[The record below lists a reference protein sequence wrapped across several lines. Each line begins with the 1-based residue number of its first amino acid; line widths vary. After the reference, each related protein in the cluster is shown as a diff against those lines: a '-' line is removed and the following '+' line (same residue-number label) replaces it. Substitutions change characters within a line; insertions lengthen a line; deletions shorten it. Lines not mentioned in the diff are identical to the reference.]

1 MTWTLVFWAAVLL
14 VVYTYLL
21 YPALLWLL
29 TLGKRPAEYVDPDE
43 WPSVSLVLVAYNE
56 TAVIRAKLENMLALD
71 YPRDRLELIVV
82 SDCSDDGTDEVAAEY
97 AEQGI
102 RLYRVAQRG
111 GKTLGQNAGVRLA
124 TSDILVF
131 TDANSMYAA
140 DALRAL
146 VRPLADPRTGCVC
159 GELRYVNPEDLAA
172 GRGEGFYWRYEQ
184 FLKRRESLLRSAL
197 GANGSIY
204 ALRRELFE
212 ELGAEIIS
220 DFIMPVRVWRRGA
233 RVVYEPRAVAT
244 EQSAVSFHGEFRR
257 RIRIISRSMNGL
269 WQERGVL
276 NPFTHGFFAFQMF
289 SHKVLRW
296 LVPLFLIATLASAVP
311 LADQPLYRV
320 LLSAQLAF
328 YLLAV
333 LGNLFQRRL
342 GGVSLFYIP
351 AYFCATNLGALLG
364 LWNFLTGRRYQMWQP
379 VSRS

>member
-1 MTWTLVFWAAVLL
+1 MTWTLIFWAAALL
-14 VVYTYLL
+14 IAYTYLL

-29 TLGKRPAEYVDPDE
+29 TLGKRTLECADPDE
-43 WPSVSLVLVAYNE
+43 WPSISLVLVAYNE
-56 TAVIRAKLENMLALD
+56 IAVIRAKLENMLKLD

-82 SDCSDDGTDEVAAEY
+82 SDCSDDGTDEVVAAY
-97 AEQGI
+97 ADRGI
-102 RLYRVAQRG
+102 RLHRVVQRG

-124 TSDILVF
+124 TGDILVF

-146 VRPLADPRTGCVC
+146 VRPLADPRVGCVC
-159 GELRYVNPEDLAA
+159 GELRYVNPEELAA
-172 GRGEGFYWRYEQ
+172 GKGEGFYWRYEQ

-212 ELGAEIIS
+212 ELGAEVIS
-220 DFIMPVRVWRRGA
+220 DFIMPVRVWRRGF
-233 RVVYEPRAVAT
+233 RVRYEPQAVAM

-257 RIRIISRSMNGL
+257 RTRIISRSMNGL

-276 NPFTHGFFAFQMF
+276 NPFGHGLFAFQMF

-296 LVPLFLIATLASAVP
+296 LVPLFLIAALISAVP
-311 LADQPLYRV
+311 LAGQSLYRA
-320 LLSAQLAF
+320 LLLAQLAF
-328 YLLAV
+328 YLLAA

-342 GGVSLFYIP
+342 GGAGLFYIP

-364 LWNFLTGRRYQMWQP
+364 LWNFLTGRRYQVWQP